1 MTKESSLRIVKLS
14 DGSEII
20 GCINLTD
27 EGSQFLRITEPLEIL
42 MNSKA
47 IGIGMVEDFTSLRPW
62 MQFANDSVFSIPK
75 ERIMTISNVADDMKA
90 YYKIINEK
98 VKERAKIKRQ
108 PLTEKDIA
116 DRQLPNTTSGVVITK
131 IENDSPVNYLNINDI
146 IIEAQKRNINTPGDL
161 NIVVNS
167 ALRSAEKNILIVIYN
182 NQNQKRYIGVKIE

>member
-27 EGSQFLRITEPLEIL
+27 EGSKFLRKTEPLEIL

-108 PLTEKDIA
+108 PLTEKDIKRA
-116 DRQLPNTTSGVVITK
+116 A
-131 IENDSPVNYLNINDI
+131 DI
-146 IIEAQKRNINTPGDL
+146 ISEMGEEADELMKEELSEEDYKTFFPSKKTIH
-161 NIVVNS
+161 
-167 ALRSAEKNILIVIYN
+167 
-182 NQNQKRYIGVKIE
+182 

>member
-20 GCINLTD
+20 GCVNLTD

-108 PLTEKDIA
+108 PLTEKDIKRA
-116 DRQLPNTTSGVVITK
+116 A
-131 IENDSPVNYLNINDI
+131 DI
-146 IIEAQKRNINTPGDL
+146 ISEMGEEADELMKEELSEEDYKTFFPSKKTIH
-161 NIVVNS
+161 
-167 ALRSAEKNILIVIYN
+167 
-182 NQNQKRYIGVKIE
+182 

>member
-1 MTKESSLRIVKLS
+1 MTKESSLRIVRLS
-14 DGSEII
+14 DGSELI

-108 PLTEKDIA
+108 PLTEKDIKRA
-116 DRQLPNTTSGVVITK
+116 A
-131 IENDSPVNYLNINDI
+131 DI
-146 IIEAQKRNINTPGDL
+146 ISEMGEEADELMKEELSEEDYKTFFPSKKTIH
-161 NIVVNS
+161 
-167 ALRSAEKNILIVIYN
+167 
-182 NQNQKRYIGVKIE
+182 